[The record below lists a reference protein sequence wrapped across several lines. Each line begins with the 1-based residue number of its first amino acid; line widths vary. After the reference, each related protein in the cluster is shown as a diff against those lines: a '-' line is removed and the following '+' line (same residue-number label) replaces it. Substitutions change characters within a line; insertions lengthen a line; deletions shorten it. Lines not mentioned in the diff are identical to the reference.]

1 VNIANENLQMNQS
14 VVDRKQRLLKR
25 HEHRKRKTTEKSNE
39 CEQRVSASIA
49 NPEIRKFHI
58 AVAEWPF
65 YNCSCCD
72 QLWYKRSVL
81 RAKKLRFSNP
91 NMLKYLR
98 VDSVEWICWSCYEHL
113 RKNKVPLCAVDNGM
127 SFPVKPDFF
136 DLNELE
142 CRLLAPRLAFQKL
155 IEPSRGKQ
163 LKIRGNIVNVPA
175 DVNTTIS
182 ILPRLPNQS
191 RTIKV

>member
-1 VNIANENLQMNQS
+1 MNQS

-49 NPEIRKFHI
+49 NQIRKFHI
-58 AVAEWPF
+58 AVAEGPF

-72 QLWYKRSVL
+72 QLWYKHSVL

-155 IEPSRGKQ
+155 LEPPRGKQ